1 MPSDYDIV
9 TPSTATTQSGQIGQ
23 TNVPLILQ
31 LRCFEF
37 TNSPG
42 PRAVPSSAV
51 ASFKLPFPETTTTGT
66 NIAYNEELAKE
77 QEIVAKIFT
86 EGGNL
91 VSNLLNLPGRFI
103 KDSFQSMSGV
113 DLGRRPMDVTELS
126 FVKAEKRKYSFT
138 WVFTSIS
145 HDQSKAMVE
154 MARALTSFSLP
165 STTTSLGVEGSS
177 TRMIMPHMWTMEI
190 IDSSSSSNTKFSTN
204 AFLEQPKTCFL
215 TNVAV
220 DRDTSALMRSSDPDD
235 AAKLL
240 PITFSLSI
248 NFTEIDPIL
257 RDSVGNVTDLISRS
271 ELRSGSRRTYQS

>member
-9 TPSTATTQSGQIGQ
+9 TPSVATTQSGQIGQ

-37 TNSPG
+37 SNSPT

-51 ASFKLPFPETTTTGT
+51 ATFKLPFPEETTTGT

-103 KDSFQSMSGV
+103 KDTFQSMSGF

-126 FVKAEKRKYSFT
+126 FIKAEKRKYSFN

-145 HDQSKAMVE
+145 YAQSLAMVN
-154 MARALTSFSLP
+154 MASALTAFSLP
-165 STTTSLGVEGSS
+165 SSAGYSGAGGS
-177 TRMIMPHMWTMEI
+177 TRMIMPHMWPMEV
-190 IDSSSSSNTKFSTN
+190 IDS
-204 AFLEQPKTCFL
+204 A
-215 TNVAV
+215 
-220 DRDTSALMRSSDPDD
+220 SAPGPL
-235 AAKLL
+235 
-240 PITFSLSI
+240 
-248 NFTEIDPIL
+248 
-257 RDSVGNVTDLISRS
+257 RS
-271 ELRSGSRRTYQS
+271 ELRSGARTYQP

>member
-9 TPSTATTQSGQIGQ
+9 TPSAATTQSGQIGQ

-37 TNSPG
+37 TNSPT

-103 KDSFQSMSGV
+103 KDTFQSMSGV

-126 FVKAEKRKYSFT
+126 FIKAEKRKYSFN

-145 HDQSKAMVE
+145 YEQSKAMVN
-154 MARALTSFSLP
+154 MASALTAFSLP
-165 STTTSLGVEGSS
+165 SSAGYGGFGGS
-177 TRMIMPHMWTMEI
+177 TRMIMPHMWTMEV
-190 IDSSSSSNTKFSTN
+190 IDPTTATNTAFSTI

-215 TNVAV
+215 TSVAV
-220 DRDTSALMRSSDPDD
+220 DRDTSAIMRSPG
-235 AAKLL
+235 AAKA
-240 PITFSLSI
+240 PMPVTFALSL
-248 NFTEIDPIL
+248 NFTEIDPLL
-257 RDSVGNVTDLISRS
+257 RDPAGSFGSQVISRS
-271 ELRSGSRRTYQS
+271 ELRSGARTYQP